1 MERGRSARRTN
12 HPAMRSGLKKLL
24 NASLYGEQKKHISME
39 ADLSL
44 FLIRLSIQHLR
55 SWWSS
60 LRCASDSLFETIF
73 FTTI

>member
-24 NASLYGEQKKHISME
+24 IASLYGEQKKHIFME

-44 FLIRLSIQHLR
+44 FLIRLSIQHLL
-55 SWWSS
+55 SWY
-60 LRCASDSLFETIF
+60 LLCGVPRTHLASFESP
-73 FTTI
+73 